1 MIVEFLSEAEEELLD
16 AIVWYESKEA
26 GLGKRLRDEIG
37 HVLERIVEDP
47 PPHSFITTTMMH
59 EFDGK
64 KCEQGSAEPRSLHAP
79 SAGKR
84 VGAIP

>member
-47 PPHSFITTTMMH
+47 PPALS
-59 EFDGK
+59 
-64 KCEQGSAEPRSLHAP
+64 
-79 SAGKR
+79 
-84 VGAIP
+84 